1 MNERLSKAEALKITS
16 HIQAN
21 GDKFVIGGV
30 IVYTLGD
37 NQVTFDARLKVFTL
51 TYNHEVYTS

>member
-1 MNERLSKAEALKITS
+1 MLSKEEQLKQIS
-16 HIQAN
+16 KIQAN
-21 GDKFVIGGV
+21 GTKLVVNGV